1 MWPGPS
7 IGYPTLEEWM
17 WPGPSIGYQI
27 FYLYDLGK
35 KNFLGKKKWDR
46 SSRLELETPSPSTEK
61 LSPNFL

>member
-1 MWPGPS
+1 
-7 IGYPTLEEWM
+7 M